1 MSSTTRLITSDLNKF
16 LFIEVNITKACNL
29 KCSYCCSEF
38 IQVSLESLESIRR
51 IPHNNICVR
60 ISGGEPTLAKNLHQ
74 VVDSVRAMKNVRR
87 VELYTNGTR
96 DIDASKFD
104 YIVVSLHPEY
114 KDLWSSIIERF
125 GNRAVYNV
133 ISGEAVDAEILK
145 HAQIL
150 DGEPYT
156 YGKFY
161 SRDAKD
167 ELNLKCNGLPI
178 SYSKLM
184 ALAYR
189 SSKRICN
196 CNQCIL
202 LPNGD
207 IVYECNKNVLYHG
220 KAIRCNANCHPDSC
234 TLSRIIFLD
243 V

>member
-29 KCSYCCSEF
+29 KCSYCCSEL
-38 IQVSLESLESIRR
+38 IQVPLESLESIRR

-60 ISGGEPTLAKNLHQ
+60 ISGGEPALAKNLYQ

-114 KDLWSSIIERF
+114 KDLWPSIIERF
-125 GNRAVYNV
+125 SNRVVYNV

-178 SYSKLM
+178 TYSKLM

-220 KAIRCNANCHPDSC
+220 KAIRCTANCHPDSC
-234 TLSRIIFLD
+234 TLSRMVFLD
-243 V
+243 A